1 MKQDALTEAVENT
14 DLPALIAELYPDSG
28 ARPGR
33 KGNVRAV
40 WRDDVNASLSLFPKP
55 SGVWMWKDHGTDES
69 GNALDFLL
77 LAGYGKRD
85 AAELLKRRHGG
96 SVQATP
102 SPLRG
107 TRTHT
112 RAKDAGA
119 GEKSSE
125 LPPLPEKDVR
135 ALEAGR
141 AALAAD
147 GLPLTLERRGL
158 SVELAGRLGL
168 GRRDADA
175 LVPIYGPTGAI
186 QAVKV
191 RRAREEG
198 GKQRYGYLSSGR
210 GSPTWYAPDFAEARG
225 GVLIVEGELNAGLC
239 WLALEARGLGGLAV
253 VGLPGAEGSPDWA
266 QVRERSPVYV
276 LTDQD
281 KAGHKGW
288 RRLEKEAATAGVP
301 VRRLGSL
308 DAAAEPDEQPDACE
322 LAHRD
327 GLDALAECLAGLL
340 REQLDAESKQDQEP
354 DAPHIEAHPE
364 GPDVTPP
371 DSLNAAREVQVQ
383 EAAPV
388 DGEGGAGAGEA
399 ALPRGWKYDREGW
412 LCRVKPGRGD
422 NPDTLEPVYHG
433 KIEVCGSGA
442 DLHTGTE
449 QLRVR
454 FYVRGRRVEV
464 AAPRSELGKA
474 RGILDMLG
482 ARGAPVHEKNARDV
496 GRFLIEQADVLADSL
511 GHEAF
516 SERYGLVMHGAGAVL
531 PLGGVGVEGRY
542 VGPQAIRTGTDPD
555 AYRKALREMVGW
567 GDAAWPVWLALG
579 LSLASPLLG
588 RLRLRRNPVLY
599 LAGESGVGK
608 TTVAQFA
615 AGVWGDPTSG
625 PLRVEAGR
633 TTRAGLIQSFTHLG
647 GLPVFVDE
655 AHMSA
660 RMDDLEAA
668 VYQFANGESYTR
680 GGVDGKARGGEELH
694 GALLIAGET
703 LPGFRNAGA
712 HRRVLFLEAHHV
724 PPLGAEAGSAEG
736 RRRAAVLEAAFQD
749 GPGLLG
755 DAFARWAWDNWATF
769 KEGIGRW
776 RGEQGGPW
784 AEPLAAAV
792 EAVMSLGAVVG
803 VQVPDDVLLK
813 LLAEPWATLDRA
825 TTEHDPASEAWDSLG
840 SLLSGAWQATEQ
852 DTQTLRLPG
861 GELLAWHPADEPG
874 RWRLI
879 PNGRGVAAQ
888 LGPAWVQRYGP
899 TWIKRGWIEAH
910 KDGGASHVTWNG
922 GLKRS
927 IRVLMLIPQAE
938 KKV

>member
-1 MKQDALTEAVENT
+1 M
-14 DLPALIAELYPDSG
+14 
-28 ARPGR
+28 
-33 KGNVRAV
+33 RAV
-40 WRDDVNASLSLFPKP
+40 WRNESNASLSVYANPA
-55 SGVWMWKDHGTDES
+55 GVWLWKDHATDES

-85 AAELLKRRHGG
+85 AAALLKSRQSGTLG
-96 SVQATP
+96 TP
-102 SPLRG
+102 ASPLRG
-107 TRTHT
+107 ARARTRTAET
-112 RAKDAGA
+112 GGEGKARA
-119 GEKSSE
+119 
-125 LPPLPEKDVR
+125 LPPLPEKDAH
-135 ALEAGR
+135 ALEVGR
-141 AALAAD
+141 AALVAD
-147 GLPLTLERRGL
+147 GLPVTLERRGL
-158 SVELAGRLGL
+158 DVELASRLGL
-168 GRRDADA
+168 GRRGGDA
-175 LVPIYGPTGAI
+175 LLPVYGPTGDV

-191 RRAREEG
+191 RREREAG

-210 GSPTWYAPDFAEARG
+210 GSPTWYAPGFQEARA
-225 GVLIVEGELNAGLC
+225 GVLIVEGELNAGVC
-239 WLALEARGLGGLAV
+239 WLALEARGLDGLAV

-266 QVRERSPVYV
+266 QIQERGPVYV
-276 LTDQD
+276 LTDHD
-281 KAGHKGW
+281 KAGDKGW
-288 RRLEKEAATAGVP
+288 RRLAREAEAAGVQ
-301 VRRLGSL
+301 VERLGSL
-308 DAAAEPDEQPDACE
+308 DATAQEAGDVLDACNV
-322 LAHRD
+322 AHRD
-327 GLDALAECLAGLL
+327 GLDGLAERLA
-340 REQLDAESKQDQEP
+340 EQLRACLTAPTVNDQAH
-354 DAPHIEAHPE
+354 DAPHIEARTAEPE
-364 GPDVTPP
+364 TPEATEAQQAAQIAPGDVQTRQ
-371 DSLNAAREVQVQ
+371 DTAQD
-383 EAAPV
+383 AAPV
-388 DGEGGAGAGEA
+388 VREGGAGEGDT

-464 AAPRSELGKA
+464 AAPRAELGKA
-474 RGILDMLG
+474 RGILDTLG

-496 GRFLIEQADVLADSL
+496 GRFLIEQADLLADTL

-531 PLGGVGVEGRY
+531 PLGSVGVEGRY
-542 VGPQAIRTGTDPD
+542 VGPQVIRTGTDAN
-555 AYRKALREMVGW
+555 AYRHALQEVVSW
-567 GDAAWPVWLALG
+567 GDEAWPVWLALG
-579 LSLASPLLG
+579 LSLSSPLLG

-680 GGVDGKARGGEELH
+680 GGVDGKTRGGEELH

-703 LPGFRNAGA
+703 LPGFKNAGA
-712 HRRVLFLEAHHV
+712 HRRVLFLEAHQV

-736 RRRAAVLEAAFQD
+736 RRRAETLETAFQS
-749 GPGLLG
+749 GAGLLG
-755 DAFARWAWDNWATF
+755 DAFARWAWDNWDAF
-769 KEGIGRW
+769 REGMNHW
-776 RGEQGGPW
+776 RGDQGGPW

-792 EAVMSLGAVVG
+792 QAVASLGDVLG
-803 VQVPDDVLLK
+803 VQVPESVLLA
-813 LLAEPWATLDRA
+813 LLAEPWAALERA
-825 TTEHDPASEAWDSLG
+825 TAEHDPASEAWDALG
-840 SLLSGAWQATEQ
+840 SLLSSAWQATEA

-861 GELLAWHPADEPG
+861 GELLAWHPVHEPG

-879 PNGRGVAAQ
+879 PSGRAVGAQ
-888 LGPAWVQRYGP
+888 LGAAWVQRYGP
-899 TWIKRGWIEAH
+899 TWIKRGWVEAH
-910 KDGGASHVTWNG
+910 KDGGATHVTWNS

-927 IRVLMLIPQAE
+927 IRVLLLIPQAE